1 MAENNNPTWQDTMG
15 PPFEEPENPEY
26 DVAAIQKTT
35 TDTPAHAEVF
45 NSIFQKLVNNTA
57 AVKKLAES
65 RAEAVPEFEQAE
77 ILENINSGDT
87 MTGILGKLKKWF
99 ASLRQVAW
107 SGEYSDLENIP
118 SAFPPASHT
127 HNYAGSNSAGGVANS
142 ATKLA
147 TARSFQVNL
156 GSTSAVNFDGTA
168 NATPGVTGTLGI
180 ANGGLGNTTGRV
192 TAGSGDPFN
201 PPGSYATAEG
211 YMTKATGKYSHAEG
225 LMVSALEEGSHAEGY
240 STTASGKHSHAEGNL
255 TTASGEGSH
264 AEGGRAAAKG
274 GDSHAEGE
282 ATVAEGGNSHAEGY
296 MTKATGTES
305 HAEGNG
311 TTASGWGSHAEGID
325 TVAAGQSSHA
335 AGNST
340 IAEYKAE
347 TAVGT
352 YNRKFSPSSST
363 TLGNLFSVG
372 KGNSESARANA
383 FRVNRNGVYG
393 TAAFNASGADYA
405 ELFEWA
411 DRNPQQEDRVGHFVT
426 LDGEKIR
433 IASPT
438 DKYVLGIV
446 SGNPSVVGDVH
457 DDQWAGMFETDIFGR
472 PVWEDV
478 DLPAETREDPDPK
491 HPGQTITR
499 EIIPARTEHRQK
511 VNPKYDHTQKY
522 IPRTERPEWDAVG
535 LLGKLVAVDDGSC
548 QMNGWCKVGEGGIA
562 VHSEQCT
569 PYRVMTRLDETHIR
583 VLILPSC

>member
-156 GSTSAVNFDGTA
+156 ESIYAASFDGTA
-168 NATPGVTGTLGI
+168 SVTPGVVGVLGLR
-180 ANGGLGNTTGRV
+180 NGGLGNTTGRV
-192 TAGSGDPFN
+192 LIGKIAGTTLGT
-201 PPGSYATAEG
+201 YATAEG
-211 YMTKATGKYSHAEG
+211 DSVTASGYCSHAEGSSTKAEGRYSHAEG
-225 LMVSALEEGSHAEGY
+225 SSAKANAEASHAEGLY
-240 STTASGKHSHAEGNL
+240 TQANAEASHAEGAYTTASGEHSHAEGKN
-255 TTASGEGSH
+255 TV
-264 AEGGRAAAKG
+264 AKG
-274 GDSHAEGE
+274 NYSHSAGYL
-282 ATVAEGGNSHAEGY
+282 TVAEHLG
-296 MTKATGTES
+296 
-305 HAEGNG
+305 
-311 TTASGWGSHAEGID
+311 
-325 TVAAGQSSHA
+325 
-335 AGNST
+335 
-340 IAEYKAE
+340 E
-347 TAVGT
+347 TAVGR
-352 YNRKFSPSSST
+352 YNKLFSPASPNTSS
-363 TLGNLFSVG
+363 NLLSVG
-372 KGNSESARANA
+372 KGSGESSRANA
-383 FRVNRNGVYG
+383 FRVSVAGVYG

-438 DKYVLGIV
+438 DKYILGIV
-446 SGNPSVVGDVH
+446 SGSPSVVGDVH
-457 DDQWAGMFETDIFGR
+457 DDQWVGMFETDIFGR
-472 PVWEDV
+472 PIWEDV
-478 DLPAETREDPDPK
+478 DVPAETREEPDPE

-499 EIIPARTEHRQK
+499 EIIPAHTQRQQK
-511 VNPKYDHTQKY
+511 VNPNYNNDQKY

>member
-147 TARSFQVNL
+147 TPRSIQVNL
-156 GSTSAVNFDGTA
+156 GSNSAVNFDGTT
-168 NATPGVTGTLGI
+168 NVTPGVKGTLGT

-192 TAGSGDPFN
+192 TAGQKAGTTL
-201 PPGSYATAEG
+201 GTGATAEG
-211 YMTKATGKYSHAEG
+211 TGCTASGIYSHAEG
-225 LMVSALEEGSHAEGY
+225 SR
-240 STTASGKHSHAEGNL
+240 
-255 TTASGEGSH
+255 TTASGEKSH
-264 AEGGRAAAKG
+264 AEGVDTIASGAGAHASGVYSAASGHWSTAI
-274 GDSHAEGE
+274 GD
-282 ATVAEGGNSHAEGY
+282 
-296 MTKATGTES
+296 GTI
-305 HAEGNG
+305 AEGNI
-311 TTASGWGSHAEGID
+311 SF
-325 TVAAGQSSHA
+325 AAGR
-335 AGNST
+335 NT
-340 IAEYKAE
+340 IAGAMFQ
-347 TAVGT
+347 TVVGIQ
-352 YNRKFSPSSST
+352 NVKST
-363 TLGNLFSVG
+363 SLTDRFIVG
-372 KGNSESARANA
+372 DGADSTRSNA
-383 FRVNRNGVYG
+383 FRVTSAGVYAKG
-393 TAAFNASGADYA
+393 NYNASGADYA

-411 DRNPQQEDRVGHFVT
+411 DSNPQQEDRAGHFVT

-433 IASPT
+433 IATPA
-438 DKYVLGIV
+438 DEYILGIV
-446 SGNPSVVGDVH
+446 SGSPSVVGDVY

-478 DLPAETREDPDPK
+478 DLPAETMEEPDPEN
-491 HPGQTITR
+491 PGQTITR
-499 EIIPARTEHRQK
+499 EILPARTEHRQK

-548 QMNGWCKVGEGGIA
+548 QVNGWCKVGEGGIA
-562 VHSEQCT
+562 VHSDQRT
-569 PYRVMTRLDETHIR
+569 PYRVMARLDDTHIR
-583 VLILPSC
+583 VLILPS